1 MNADDVI
8 VRDVA
13 VSVGKH
19 LGAKHMLV
27 AQKAGKTSWIEVV
40 LEGNP
45 ARVRIYK
52 KKGGDK

>member
-1 MNADDVI
+1 MNADDNI

-27 AQKAGKTSWIEVV
+27 AQKAGKTNWIEVV
-40 LEGNP
+40 LEGSP
-45 ARVRIYK
+45 DRVRIYK
-52 KKGGDK
+52 KKGGDR